1 MAGVRSLLLVIH
13 AISAEIRCPCQ
24 LRRRLA
30 KLMRWV
36 SIEHLFSL
44 GESIAEF
51 VFFFSFARR
60 QHYCYPYRELWVS
73 RQSRAGPSLH

>member
-13 AISAEIRCPCQ
+13 AISAEVRCPCQ

-51 VFFFSFARR
+51 VFSFLLLVGNIIVTLTANF
-60 QHYCYPYRELWVS
+60 
-73 RQSRAGPSLH
+73 G